1 MPQLALNI
9 AASPAPSHS
18 TLSSLNVAVRACR
31 RCKLRARCKRPVIG
45 VGKAHADVMFVGQA
59 PGWQEDRDGIAFIGQ
74 AGQFQAA
81 TRERLG
87 LRSVYD
93 TNCTKCYPGKQ
104 RGGDREPPQ
113 DAMDACLVHLEAE
126 IALIKPKLIV
136 AVGAVS
142 MRHFG
147 IAGGIMQNSGKVFP
161 TKYGPVM
168 PIIHP
173 AALMRRPNEA
183 WKYRTSMH
191 AILTHLSG
199 GSTPPPHATYTRR
212 DTLVGLDIE
221 VQDEKIWSVGV
232 SDGVGRDA
240 TEWPTTRYFLQKGII
255 PVGHS
260 LKYDM
265 SHLGLFAVWH
275 DSIILAHLLGH
286 QPLNLPDLS
295 AIFLGVTLDKTFV
308 KERKVVRYE
317 ERPAEVLDGNSKD
330 AWASRKLYDV
340 FMPQV
345 RAGGWEPHYEFEK
358 TVTPVLIEMERG
370 GMPVDQDRLTILN
383 RQLLTRMAKAEEIL
397 RSVGIED
404 PHKRDVV
411 AQKFWRRKSK
421 IETTKTGKL
430 STKGDDL
437 RKNAAPDQLPWVNAL
452 IDWHMAD
459 KFRSTYLSH
468 WRGQEYLHPSLN
480 QTGAANWRFSCSN
493 PNLQN
498 VSKKKFSDGEKV
510 QLYHLFVAPP
520 GYTLISAD
528 ASQIE
533 LRQLANLVLMVT
545 GDRTMADAYLAG
557 RDLHDETSQIEYVV
571 EAAKRLGIDVRE
583 IAKRTNFGIAYLIMA
598 YGLSRLLNAPEKTTQ
613 GIIDAWYA
621 AYPGVRPFQEEM
633 ASQASKYGYIKLWDG
648 MPLWIPG
655 LAAEE
660 GKLYT
665 HGLAQ
670 AANFPISGGAAKV
683 VRMAML
689 RCREFLRMMVHDE
702 LLWLVPEKQAKD
714 YVEFLKTELHKPF
727 IPQFEVQYTWD
738 IKMNKSWGV
747 MKKLPDFDFGDADD
761 DED

>member
-1 MPQLALNI
+1 MPQLALST
-9 AASPAPSHS
+9 AASPAPAHS

-87 LRSVYD
+87 LKSVYD
-93 TNCTKCYPGKQ
+93 TNCAKCYPGKQ

-126 IALIKPKLIV
+126 IALVKPKLIV
-136 AVGAVS
+136 AVGAIS

-147 IAGGIMQNSGKVFP
+147 ITGGIMQNSGKVFP

-168 PIIHP
+168 PIMHP
-173 AALMRRPNEA
+173 AMLMRRPNEA

-191 AILTHLSG
+191 AILTHLAG
-199 GSTPPPHATYTRR
+199 GTTPPLHGGKIVVRG
-212 DTLVGLDIE
+212 LLGLDIE
-221 VQDEKIWSVGV
+221 VQDEKIWSLGV
-232 SDGVGRDA
+232 SDGDQRGAVRWGKSSL
-240 TEWPTTRYFLQKGII
+240 PKGVV
-255 PVGHS
+255 PVGHNM
-260 LKYDM
+260 KYDM
-265 SHLGLFAVWH
+265 RYLGDAGWKFSDWH
-275 DSIILAHLLGH
+275 DSILLAHMLGH
-286 QPLNLPDLS
+286 QPLNLKDLS
-295 AIFLGVTLDKTFV
+295 AIFLGGTYETFREVTEGRRFEDVPEMLD
-308 KERKVVRYE
+308 Y
-317 ERPAEVLDGNSKD
+317 NSKD

-345 RAGGWEPHYEFEK
+345 RAGGWEPHYQFEK
-358 TVTPVLIEMERG
+358 TITPVLIEMERG
-370 GMPVDQDRLTILN
+370 GMPVDQDRLKILN
-383 RQLLTRMAKAEEIL
+383 RQLLARMAQAEKIL

-411 AQKFWRRKSK
+411 AEKLWRRKSK

-430 STKGDDL
+430 STKADDL

-452 IDWHMAD
+452 TDWYMAD
-459 KFRSTYLSH
+459 KFRSTYLSA
-468 WRGQEYLHPSLN
+468 WRGQEFLHPSLN

-557 RDLHDETSQIEYVV
+557 RDLHDETSQIEYVI
-571 EAAKRLGIDVRE
+571 EASKRLGIDVRE
-583 IAKRTNFGIAYLIMA
+583 ISKRTNFGIAYLIMA

-633 ASQASKYGYIKLWDG
+633 ASQASKHGYIKLWDG

-689 RCREFLRMMVHDE
+689 RCREFLRMQVHDE
-702 LLWLVPEKQAKD
+702 LLWLVPTSKVKD
-714 YVEFLKTELHKPF
+714 YTEFLKTELHKPY
-727 IPQFEVQYTWD
+727 IPQFEVPYTWD
-738 IKMNKSWGV
+738 IKVGQSWGEI
-747 MKKLPDFDFGDADD
+747 KKLPEFVMEDDSD
-761 DED
+761 DE